1 MLSGLPKILS
11 TWFACSL
18 LPTICFWIA
27 YVFSVPGFLYST
39 CLWDVASGG
48 VNAIFSDREVELRH
62 VFMMVAKL
70 CISMLQRG
78 THLLKF
84 WFLSV
89 LLFEMELGNGGEGG
103 GGGGADVVL

>member
-1 MLSGLPKILS
+1 M
-11 TWFACSL
+11 
-18 LPTICFWIA
+18 
-27 YVFSVPGFLYST
+27 

-48 VNAIFSDREVELRH
+48 VNAIFSDIEVELRH

-89 LLFEMELGNGGEGG
+89 LLFEMELGNGGGG
-103 GGGGADVVL
+103 GGGRGAGEQMLCCEWLLMFEKFDNFLNQYVCYDLDCRNLLASLS